1 MRVTG
6 GDPMTRFGLW
16 YLESGNGRNLRSLMK
31 YMEDTRMKDVQ
42 KKLQDIG
49 INRLVI
55 LDTTKKDV
63 THRGEGRDMIY
74 TGDPENDA
82 YMLSEFLSDSITM
95 PYYVEIP
102 FYKYRTCC
110 SSSGCSLGDMR
121 GLEYWKNWVEMFMMS
136 SDPNLKGFYWNL
148 ESSMMFP
155 STNGLSWE
163 ETISEL
169 ATMIHGGGF
178 EFIWMPYVHTTS
190 RDRIKQ
196 LRVFNSGSYEHHA
209 AYYFDW
215 VFLQPGYYQGYI
227 APVEISTLQTWKEY
241 VDETKR
247 DLYNYRGIDNI
258 YYEFECDGAVLTDSV
273 YLQRACDYVRVL
285 DKPSQR
291 AYYYDVNVKALEYLN
306 GVCNYV

>member
-1 MRVTG
+1 
-6 GDPMTRFGLW
+6 MTTFGLW
-16 YLESGNGRNLRSLMK
+16 YLESRNGRSLMK
-31 YMEDTRMKDVQ
+31 YMEDTQMKDVQ

-95 PYYVEIP
+95 SYYVEIP
-102 FYKYRTCC
+102 FYKHRTYC
-110 SSSGCSLGDMR
+110 SSSGCSLEDMR
-121 GLEYWKNWVEMFMMS
+121 GLEYWKSWVKMFMMS

-148 ESSMMFP
+148 ESPMMFP

-163 ETISEL
+163 EAISEL

-178 EFIWMPYVHTTS
+178 EFIWIPYMHYTS
-190 RDRIKQ
+190 LSEIESR
-196 LRVFNSGSYEHHA
+196 RVFDKGVSYKHPA

-215 VFLQPGYYQGYI
+215 VFLQPNYYQGKLL
-227 APVEISTLQTWKEY
+227 PPEESTLEQWKFNIEQA
-241 VDETKR
+241 KR
-247 DLYNYRGIDNI
+247 DKNYHRNYKGIDNI

-273 YLQRACDYVRVL
+273 YRQRACDYVRVFGRPL
-285 DKPSQR
+285 QR
-291 AYYYDVNVKALEYLN
+291 AYYYDVNVKSLEYLK